1 MNFLKKKK
9 ILVIVTGGIS
19 CYKTLDLIRR
29 LQEMEVDIEC
39 ILTQNTQ
46 EFVKPITFES
56 LLGKKIHLNLF
67 SLDQERNMNH
77 IKLANSCDAIIVVPC
92 TANFISKLSN
102 GSADDLATN
111 VLLASKKIKIIAP
124 AMNTNMWQN
133 KAVRNNLK
141 NLSKMGIKVLNPEI
155 GKLACKTKGVGKL
168 MEVNTIVYEL
178 NLLFSERFLH
188 GKKAIIT
195 AGPSIEKIDP
205 VRFISN
211 FSSGIQGYEIAKIL
225 SYYGAKTLLISGPT
239 NLQPPPNVDLISVN
253 SGDQFLKE
261 SIKNLPADIYI
272 SVAAI
277 SDWKSNKINSR
288 KIKKKKNTHSV
299 DLILNPDVLNNI
311 SVHKKRPR
319 LVIGFSAETT
329 NLKTNSKKKFFQKK
343 CDWMLANLISKK
355 SGFDNTK
362 NKIFFISKEIEE
374 EWPLASKKIIA
385 TKLVKKIVSFFKK
398 NKLIKV

>member
-9 ILVIVTGGIS
+9 ILIIVTGGIS

-29 LQEMEVDIEC
+29 LQEMKVDIEC
-39 ILTQNTQ
+39 ILTQNSQ
-46 EFVKPITFES
+46 EFIKPITFES

-141 NLSKMGIKVLNPEI
+141 NLSKMGIKVLDPEV
-155 GKLACKTKGVGKL
+155 GNLACKTKGAGKL

-188 GKKAIIT
+188 GKKAIIQQ
-195 AGPSIEKIDP
+195 DH
-205 VRFISN
+205 
-211 FSSGIQGYEIAKIL
+211 QL
-225 SYYGAKTLLISGPT
+225 
-239 NLQPPPNVDLISVN
+239 
-253 SGDQFLKE
+253 
-261 SIKNLPADIYI
+261 
-272 SVAAI
+272 
-277 SDWKSNKINSR
+277 
-288 KIKKKKNTHSV
+288 
-299 DLILNPDVLNNI
+299 
-311 SVHKKRPR
+311 
-319 LVIGFSAETT
+319 
-329 NLKTNSKKKFFQKK
+329 
-343 CDWMLANLISKK
+343 KK
-355 SGFDNTK
+355 STQYV
-362 NKIFFISKEIEE
+362 
-374 EWPLASKKIIA
+374 L
-385 TKLVKKIVSFFKK
+385 
-398 NKLIKV
+398 